1 MRKSFTRFL
10 SVFMLFCAFGL
21 QATIAAESW
30 DGTKSIPK
38 NTDVNVKPGDIATQF
53 VLAFSATPAVTATGG
68 TLVVYKGATIVK
80 LVPITQSSADVSV
93 VGKTLVVKH
102 GVSSFTEGTAYSIVL
117 TAGAVKAGADAVE
130 IAASTYNF
138 TIGDFTAPKLV
149 VAPATPLVPADG
161 AVGVKANLAYP
172 GGPTLPFTL
181 TMNFDENIA
190 LGSGDIAVYNA
201 NGTVMDIIRVG
212 DVGAPVVVA
221 GAVATITLNNS
232 SYFAAQ
238 TDYFVKVDQ
247 GAFTDV
253 SVNLNKYLGVTNNTA
268 WNFSTRDQSSPV
280 ITASVGTVTATT
292 ANLTVTLSEAGK
304 VSYLVQLASVAD
316 PVDATGFTSS
326 VAAAA
331 STAKVFPLTGLTGGS
346 DYEVFV
352 IAENNET
359 PPNVSGAP
367 YKKLT
372 FSTTDDTG
380 PVASSRGLITTSK
393 KSSGAYYYFNEQ
405 VVGGTGLL
413 SVRLASDNTLKYS
426 VPASE
431 VSSTKITDE
440 LDANFGKWKAVVN
453 FGGNLASNTAYFIV
467 FPAGYMKD
475 LSGNAYGDD
484 VPGISVPVNYNDWN
498 VTSADFEAPVVT
510 FKTTTVTTAS
520 NTITGAGLSDN
531 ILINFDEAVVLAD
544 GSAWPTDFAGWSKYV
559 VFQKDG
565 INVDAA
571 YSYAAG
577 VLTIDPTAPLTSKTT
592 YTVALR
598 ANAVKDVSSN
608 PANNNVLT
616 VAQNAT
622 VTTGDLDVLHATF
635 GPVAN
640 LVATTPLTI
649 TFNKD
654 VRAIKATTPFYEAL
668 TSANVKATLLLQKTE
683 SPGAVTTVDPAD
695 YSATYD
701 AATRKITVSPLTGK
715 DWKTSSATLLVN
727 YTLSILPNL
736 IEDNGGIDVEDA
748 AAAVTSNNWPVNDYK
763 KPVATLVAS
772 EILIGTPLT
781 VTFDEG
787 VTIVPSASVETQFAL
802 KMVDAQGNNV
812 SFTTAWVGNVV
823 TLTPSPALALGKTYY
838 YGVGASMADAA
849 GNVNVAAYKSFKIV
863 GVVVPPTVE
872 ALTYN
877 IGTGAATAVADTY
890 SGVEVNSDGKIVVK
904 VNFNTAIRPKNLTL
918 PVTTTLASG
927 ITLTTANISG
937 QVVTITITPSPA
949 IGVNDPAASHT
960 VTLPLGL
967 IEANAAS
974 GDGSF
979 APMSGNV
986 VINIKTKDNLH
997 PTFTAV
1003 PTGTGIAMDA
1013 AVKLTFSEIV
1023 SPVAGKTI
1031 TFKTGANVEEAVSI
1045 TSANVVKDATV
1056 TDGTVWVVKHAD
1068 FVKFGTAY
1076 DVVVGKDAFVDVAAN
1091 NLGAADVTFSF
1102 TTIPNPAPTISS
1114 LSPKDEADLV
1124 GLAIDM
1130 NIVFNEPVVQASVS
1144 GSRKLVYV
1152 IEKKGSA
1159 DATIN
1164 GSGDLVLGGDDV
1176 QKYFAYVDET
1186 TKVVVDGKTVTIKGV
1201 VLEAGKEY
1209 YVLITPGA
1217 FKDVS
1222 LGLPAGQPF
1231 AGITSYGATS
1241 ADPWNFTTSDVYAPE
1256 VALSF
1261 TKLGADGF
1269 ATTDSD
1275 IKLTFS
1281 KKIVKNGGATISNSD
1296 LSALPTPLI
1305 KLEKSD
1311 GDGGWINI
1319 KFTGTITNENVITI
1333 DNSSLVLLGELKA
1346 GTKYRVSYGTP
1357 VLEGKDSHTD
1367 LGAYSKEFWTT
1378 DATAPTAPV
1387 VTYKT
1392 GSEVNDVSWNST
1404 DGHVINLNVAVA
1416 DANSGVTDHT
1426 AIKVYYLKS
1435 TENATL
1441 SGSDVKAL
1449 AQDTKSLTTNGNFD
1463 VTYKGNMASKTT
1475 YYVYVVS
1482 EDVAGNL
1489 SAVTKTAVTT
1499 DDVEKPIRTGN
1510 LPTAFNAAGTVSIV
1524 FNEAV
1529 KPAGVAKARVIDN
1542 ATGIVYLV
1550 NLANLTTGTDAN
1562 LKATTIVVGPF
1573 VRTDVASYTIEID
1586 PAMIVDVPRQVG
1598 SPLADVNAANSWDGI
1613 VGTSFVVTSLDQT
1626 KPTLLTAVPTGLV
1639 DIHPTFILTFSE
1651 AVNLNNSFVQ
1661 YVIYENAPT
1670 LKTKSASIVGPALGT
1685 PYDIIN
1691 TANIS
1696 GGGTA
1701 VITLSTN
1708 RALVSGH
1715 SYYLVVKDLTFSD
1728 LSSNVWTN
1736 GSDVTLS
1743 FTAKDVVPLAS
1754 TFKADAT
1761 SLPAAAAL
1769 VTVPTTLTITL
1780 DGPYY
1785 LTSAL
1790 DPLINTFDLQQHVY
1804 LNQAGTPVSFSA
1816 AVVGNTIV
1824 LSGLNGTGLGSSAKG
1839 KTYTFGFVN
1848 LYDVNK
1854 NVNTGAEVSFSV
1866 AADAAVNQPITFIP
1880 GDNDNSILTK
1890 VNIPVD
1896 QTFKVQFDGLLYT
1909 YNVSYPLNNLL
1920 MTVAYLQTKAVFTMN
1935 GVTNLD
1941 VTALEVVGGKHVVTL
1956 KPRVALD
1963 SEVTYTLTMHGSWAA
1978 GAEGIQIGQ
1987 GTTAIADR
1995 TETFLTADVKAPKLV
2010 ADVDGN
2016 TLPSAYRPQKAGVVG
2031 KDQMLSLVFDEKVKG
2046 AGIVSI
2052 HRWDGVEMATVD
2064 ITAVT
2069 STLLVAPDPN
2079 AGKWILNIGTSA
2091 QIMASNPLFVT
2102 NVDYYIVVAAGV
2114 VTDVA
2119 ATPNAFAGIT
2129 TVNQWKITLMDD
2141 STPQVVFVDDT
2152 KTGIAVNTKIKLT
2165 FDRPVEMGTGWL
2177 ALYYSDG
2184 KAVDLVR
2191 TTAGATAMSSY
2202 DFTLNR
2208 VLAPDTKFYVELGA
2222 GTFDLAVDNSIK
2234 QEQKSI
2240 GGWYFSTEVNAVPV
2254 AQTYV
2259 PAKADPMTTGVA
2271 LTSGLSIT
2279 FDQNVIAGTG
2289 SISLHRKQNV
2299 GGPIITNFDVT
2310 DPTKVSFVGN
2320 TLTIA
2325 GNVLNLQN
2333 NSEYYVIIPGTAVK
2347 NTSSTPEFWGGIT
2360 VPFVWQFSTLNDVV
2374 APTAVYA
2381 PKTIGLK
2388 PAEVKLTMTFN
2399 EPVVAGTG
2407 ALVIH
2412 NAANDAVVETIAITQ
2427 AMLAGQV
2434 VTVTPTTLVESMNYY
2449 VQVAAGAIKDLA
2461 GNNFAGIVNKTD
2473 WTFATGDFTAPTVLS
2488 VSPKGTIADNH
2499 PTFVVTFNGP
2509 VVFGTAGNLKVY
2521 KVGSTTATLTI
2532 PVTAG
2537 MVSGSAVT
2545 VTYPSNNALVGGLD
2559 KNTSYYVLVDAGLA
2573 KDASGNVA
2581 PGVSD
2586 PTAWTFKTGA
2596 SFKTVIDPNVSL
2608 EFKVYPNPFVE
2619 YVDFNASFVVS
2630 KVVVTNI
2637 AGQTVKQVIN
2647 PDQRIQLNELR
2658 SGVYFMSVYDT
2669 DNTVKNT
2676 AKIVKR

>member
-1 MRKSFTRFL
+1 
-10 SVFMLFCAFGL
+10 MLFCAFGL
-21 QATIAAESW
+21 QATIAAEIW
-30 DGTKSIPK
+30 EPTKSIPK
-38 NTDVNVKPGDIATQF
+38 NADANVKPGDIATQF
-53 VLAFSATPAVTATGG
+53 VLTFSATPAVTATGG

-117 TAGAVKAGADAVE
+117 TAGAVKAGADAVD
-130 IAASTYNF
+130 IPVSAYNF

-149 VAPATPLVPADG
+149 ASPAIPLVPADG
-161 AVGVKANLAYP
+161 ATGVKANLAYP

-181 TMNFDENIA
+181 TMTFDENIA
-190 LGSGDIAVYNA
+190 IGSGDIAVYNA

-238 TDYFVKVDQ
+238 TDYFVKADL

-280 ITASVGTVTATT
+280 ITASVGTITATS
-292 ANLTVTLSEAGK
+292 ANLTVSLSEAGK
-304 VSYLVQLASVAD
+304 VSYLVQLESVAD
-316 PVDATGFTSS
+316 PVVSTGFTTA

-331 STAKVFPLTGLTGGS
+331 NTAKVFALTLLTGGS
-346 DYEVFV
+346 DYEVFI

-359 PPNVSGAP
+359 PANVSAVP

-380 PVASSRGLITTSK
+380 PLASSRGLITTSK
-393 KSSGAYYYFNEQ
+393 KSTGAYYYFNEQ

-426 VPASE
+426 VAASE
-431 VSSTKITDE
+431 VSSTKITDV
-440 LDANFGKWKAVVN
+440 LDANFGKWKAVIN

-484 VPGISVPVNYNDWN
+484 TPGIAVPVNYNDWN
-498 VTSADFEAPVVT
+498 ETSADFDAPVVT
-510 FKTTTVTTAS
+510 FKTSTVTTAS
-520 NTITGAGLSDN
+520 NTITEAGLSDN

-544 GSAWPTDFAGWSKYV
+544 GTVGWPADFAGWSKYV

-565 INVDAA
+565 INVAA
-571 YSYAAG
+571 SYSYAAN
-577 VLTIDPTAPLTSKTT
+577 VLTIDPAAPLASKTT
-592 YTVALR
+592 YTVVLR
-598 ANAVKDVSSN
+598 ANAVKDVSAN
-608 PANNNVLT
+608 PANNNIQT

-622 VTTGDLDVLHATF
+622 VTTGDLDILHATF

-668 TSANVKATLLLQKTE
+668 TSANVKAKLLLQKTE
-683 SPGAVTTVDPAD
+683 GATTTVDPAD
-695 YSATYD
+695 YTATYD
-701 AATRKITVSPLTGK
+701 AATRKISVAPVSGK
-715 DWKTSSATLLVN
+715 DWKTSSATLTVN
-727 YTLSILPNL
+727 YTLSILADV
-736 IEDNGGIDVEDA
+736 IEDGGGTDVEDA
-748 AAAVTSNNWPVNDYK
+748 AGFVNTYTWPVSDYR
-763 KPVATLVAS
+763 KPEAKLVAP
-772 EILIGTPLT
+772 EILITVPLT
-781 VTFDEG
+781 VTFDEA
-787 VTIVPSASVETQFAL
+787 VSLVPSSSPETQFAL
-802 KMVDAQGNNV
+802 KMVDAQGNNI
-812 SFTTAWVGNVV
+812 SFTTGWVGNVV
-823 TLTPSPALALGKTYY
+823 TLSPSPALALGKTYY
-838 YGVGASMADAA
+838 YGVGASMQDAA
-849 GNVNVAAYKSFKIV
+849 GNVNLALYKSFKVI
-863 GVVVPPTVE
+863 GVVAPATVE

-877 IGTGAATAVADTY
+877 VGASAATAVADTL
-890 SGVEVNSDGKIVVK
+890 SGVEVNGDGKIIVK
-904 VNFNTAIRPKNLTL
+904 VNFNTAIRPKNLGL
-918 PVTTTLASG
+918 PVTTTLAPD

-937 QVVTITITPSPA
+937 QVVTISITPSPA
-949 IGVNDPAASHT
+949 IGPNAAAASYT

-967 IEANAAS
+967 IEANAANS
-974 GDGSF
+974 DGITF

-986 VINIKTKDNLH
+986 VIKVKTKDKLL

-1003 PTGTGIAMDA
+1003 PVGTGVAVDA
-1013 AVKLTFSEIV
+1013 AVKLTFSERV
-1023 SPVAGKTI
+1023 APVAGKTI
-1031 TFKTGANVEEAVSI
+1031 TFKTGANVEETVSI
-1045 TSANVVKDATV
+1045 TSANVVEVAASFGK
-1056 TDGTVWVVKHAD
+1056 VWEVKHAA
-1068 FVKFGTAY
+1068 FVKYGTVY

-1091 NLGAADVTFSF
+1091 NLGAADITFSF
-1102 TTIPNPAPTISS
+1102 TTVTNPLPTISS
-1114 LSPKDEADLV
+1114 LSPKDEADMV

-1130 NIVFNEPVVQASVS
+1130 NIVFNEPVSKAVISA
-1144 GSRKLVYV
+1144 SRKLIYV
-1152 IEKKGSA
+1152 IEQVTTADGS
-1159 DATIN
+1159 IN
-1164 GSGDLVLGGDDV
+1164 GSGDLVIGDDIV
-1176 QKYFAYVDET
+1176 RYSAYVDDSDP
-1186 TKVVVDGKTVTIKGV
+1186 KVVVDGATVTIKGV
-1201 VLEAGKEY
+1201 TLAAGKDY

-1217 FKDVS
+1217 FKDKS
-1222 LGLPAGQPF
+1222 LPTSAEF
-1231 AGITSYGATS
+1231 AGITTYGA
-1241 ADPWNFTTSDVYAPE
+1241 WNFTTSDVKAPE

-1261 TKLGADGF
+1261 TKLGTDGF
-1269 ATTDSD
+1269 AATDSD

-1281 KKIVKNGGATISNSD
+1281 KKIVKNGATAISNSD

-1305 KLEKSD
+1305 VLEKWD
-1311 GDGGWINI
+1311 GSAWVNI
-1319 KFTGTITNENVITI
+1319 KFTGTIANENVITI
-1333 DNSSLVLLGELKA
+1333 DNSSLVLLGELKS
-1346 GTKYRVSYGTP
+1346 GTKYRISYGSP
-1357 VLEGKDSHTD
+1357 VLECKNDSHID

-1378 DATAPTAPV
+1378 DATAPAAPV
-1387 VTYKT
+1387 VAYKT
-1392 GSEVNDVSWNST
+1392 ANEVADVSWNST
-1404 DGHVINLNVAVA
+1404 DGHVINLNVAVT
-1416 DANSGVTDHT
+1416 DVNSAETDHT

-1435 TENATL
+1435 TEDATL
-1441 SGSDVKAL
+1441 SASDVKAL

-1463 VTYKGNMASKTT
+1463 VNYKGNMASKTT

-1489 SAVTKTAVTT
+1489 SAVTKKAITT

-1510 LPTAFNAAGTVSIV
+1510 LPTAFNADGTVSIV

-1550 NLANLTTGTDAN
+1550 NLANLTTGTDVN

-1586 PAMIVDVPRQVG
+1586 PAMIVDVPRQV
-1598 SPLADVNAANSWDGI
+1598 ATVDVNAVNSWDGI

-1626 KPTLLTAVPTGLV
+1626 KPTLLSALPAGLV
-1639 DIHPTFILTFSE
+1639 DGNQAFTLTFSE
-1651 AVNLNNSFVQ
+1651 AVNLNNTFTQFV
-1661 YVIYENAPT
+1661 VTEGA
-1670 LKTKSASIVGPALGT
+1670 A
-1685 PYDIIN
+1685 PYDIVN
-1691 TANIS
+1691 AVNIT
-1696 GGGTA
+1696 GQGTDKI
-1701 VITLSTN
+1701 VLSPT

-1715 SYYLVVKDLTFSD
+1715 SYSLVVTDLVFSD
-1728 LSSNVWTN
+1728 LSGNVVNTALLAARTI
-1736 GSDVTLS
+1736 SY
-1743 FTAKDVVPLAS
+1743 TAKDVVALAA

-1780 DGPYY
+1780 DGPFF

-1790 DPLINTFDLQQHVY
+1790 DPLINTYDLQQHVY

-1848 LYDVNK
+1848 LYESNK
-1854 NVNTGAEVSFSV
+1854 NVNTGAEASFSV
-1866 AADAAVNQPITFIP
+1866 AADAAVIQPITFIP
-1880 GDNDNSILTK
+1880 GDNDNSAVTK

-1956 KPRVALD
+1956 KPRLALD
-1963 SEVTYTLTMHGSWAA
+1963 SEVIYTLTMHGSWAV

-1995 TETFLTADVKAPKLV
+1995 TETFLTADVKAPKLI
-2010 ADVDGN
+2010 ADVDGL
-2016 TLPSAYRPQKAGVVG
+2016 TLLAAYRPQKVGVVG
-2031 KDQMLSLVFDEKVKG
+2031 KDQALSLLFDEKVKG

-2069 STLLVAPDPN
+2069 STLLVAPDVN
-2079 AGKWILNIGTSA
+2079 AGKWILNIGTPA
-2091 QIMASNPLFVT
+2091 AIMAANQTFVT
-2102 NVDYYIVVAAGV
+2102 NVDYYIVVPAGAV
-2114 VTDVA
+2114 VDMA

-2129 TVNQWKITLMDD
+2129 AVNQWKITLMDD

-2165 FDRPVEMGTGWL
+2165 FDRPVEMGAGWL
-2177 ALYYSDG
+2177 ALYFADG

-2240 GGWYFSTEVNAVPV
+2240 GGWYFSTEVNSVPV
-2254 AQTYV
+2254 AVTYV
-2259 PAKADPMTTGVA
+2259 PAKADPMTSGVA

-2279 FDQNVIAGTG
+2279 FDQDVLAGTG
-2289 SISLHRKQNV
+2289 NIQLHRKQNV
-2299 GGPIITNFDVT
+2299 GGPIITNFDVA

-2325 GNVLNLQN
+2325 GSVLNLQN

-2347 NTSSTPEFWGGIT
+2347 NTSSTPEFWGGVT

-2388 PAEVKLTMTFN
+2388 PAEVKLTLTFN

-2407 ALVIH
+2407 NLVIY
-2412 NAANDAVVETIAITQ
+2412 NAATDAVVETIAITQ
-2427 AMLAGQV
+2427 AMFAGQV
-2434 VTVTPTTLVESMNYY
+2434 VTVTPTTLVEATNYY
-2449 VQVAAGAIKDLA
+2449 VQVAAGTVKDLA
-2461 GNNFAGIVNKTD
+2461 TNNFAGIVNKTD

-2488 VSPKGTIADNH
+2488 VTPTGTIADNH

-2509 VVFGTAGNLKVY
+2509 VVYGTAGNLKVY

-2596 SFKTVIDPNVSL
+2596 SFKTSIDPNVSL

-2619 YVDFNASFVVS
+2619 YVDFNASFIVS

-2637 AGQTVKQVIN
+2637 AGQTVKQVVN

-2658 SGVYFMSVYDT
+2658 SGVYFMSVYDM